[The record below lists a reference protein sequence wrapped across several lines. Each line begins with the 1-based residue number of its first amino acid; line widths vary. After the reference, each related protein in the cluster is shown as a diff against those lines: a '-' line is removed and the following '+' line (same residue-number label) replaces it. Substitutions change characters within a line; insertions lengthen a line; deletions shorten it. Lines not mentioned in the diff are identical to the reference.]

1 MSKLRD
7 IEYTDRWLKKY
18 AMRQEKAV
26 IEITIIMNQMIKIEG
41 NVIYNWKF
49 INEIEDIYTMKFE
62 FHKVRTA
69 SKKPQIAYYQLQKD
83 ANGHPIL
90 IRIPNDL
97 TNEEKN

>member
-7 IEYTDRWLKKY
+7 IEYTNRWLKRY
-18 AMRQEKAV
+18 AIRQEKAV
-26 IEITIIMNQMIKIEG
+26 VETIIIMNQRIKVEG

-49 INEIEDIYTMKFE
+49 IEEIEDIYTMEFE

-69 SKKPQIAYYQLQKD
+69 SKKPQIAYYQIQKD

-90 IRIPNDL
+90 IRISNDL